1 MIIKDKEMIE
11 PRSNTRRQ
19 NIRGWITV
27 ACGALFYMYQFM
39 IRVSPNVMNEALLA
53 NFAIDSAGLGLM
65 VGTYYWSYATIQV
78 PLGITMDRL
87 GPRLFLCGAS
97 FLCAMACFVF
107 GNTTSPFIGGMARF
121 TMGMGAACGFI
132 GTIKLGTIWLE
143 PKHVAKVTGA
153 TILMGTTGACLGG
166 APLKLLLNKAGF
178 AMTMQ
183 VLGLL
188 GIGVGILIYLVIG
201 KHPSIDHHEELPD
214 IYENTHPLTNVLLVI
229 KSKQAWNL
237 AVYGMLMY
245 LPITTLG
252 VAWGVPFV
260 ERLTGVSEVAASVVS
275 TMFFGAAFGGP
286 VWAFFS
292 DYIKSRRIPMI
303 MGSVVTAIVWL
314 VVFTVKVPL
323 YMLYPLFFIGGFAY
337 PAKSLAFA
345 SICEIMPLKMS
356 GVSVAFVNM
365 IVMAAG
371 IIFHPLIG
379 GMIDAHWNGTM
390 LNNIPY
396 YSLEDYCFAL
406 IIIPALLALSG
417 LLPIFVKETHPDHK
431 MPREYGPVIDTDVL

>member
-1 MIIKDKEMIE
+1 
-11 PRSNTRRQ
+11 
-19 NIRGWITV
+19 
-27 ACGALFYMYQFM
+27 
-39 IRVSPNVMNEALLA
+39 
-53 NFAIDSAGLGLM
+53 
-65 VGTYYWSYATIQV
+65 
-78 PLGITMDRL
+78 
-87 GPRLFLCGAS
+87 
-97 FLCAMACFVF
+97 
-107 GNTTSPFIGGMARF
+107 
-121 TMGMGAACGFI
+121 
-132 GTIKLGTIWLE
+132 
-143 PKHVAKVTGA
+143 
-153 TILMGTTGACLGG
+153 
-166 APLKLLLNKAGF
+166 
-178 AMTMQ
+178 

-229 KSKQAWNL
+229 KSTKAWNL

-303 MGSVVTAIVWL
+303 MGSVITAVVWL
-314 VVFTVKVPL
+314 AVFTVKLPL
-323 YMLYPLFFIGGFAY
+323 YMLYLLFFIGGFAY

-406 IIIPALLALSG
+406 IIIPALLAFSSI
-417 LLPIFVKETHPDHK
+417 LPIFVRETHPDHK
-431 MPREYGPVIDTDVL
+431 VPREYGPIIDTDVL